1 MIEPSMDSHTDYSCL
16 QSQVRELQAQLAA
29 LQKRCD
35 ELLKEKNDIFY
46 KWTKEDFTRIITER
60 YANVSV
66 ELQEKIWKESWSLQF
81 EKRFPFESCY
91 EYMLV
96 IMDEILADHG
106 IEVQ

>member
-1 MIEPSMDSHTDYSCL
+1 MDSHTDYSCL

-46 KWTKEDFTRIITER
+46 KWTKEDFTRIISER
-60 YANVSV
+60 YGDLSK
-66 ELQEKIWKESWSLQF
+66 EFQEKIWKERWNVEF

-96 IMDEILADHG
+96 IMDDILA
-106 IEVQ
+106 EYQ